1 MEHTYLQFAV
11 ICIAGASVILISVF
25 KGIDWL
31 IGLKYLSKDKFAK
44 ELEHFSEE
52 ITKKFATIESH
63 KYLKEDIDEIKSKL
77 NDIHEVVMTFTVNSF
92 KERHK

>member
-1 MEHTYLQFAV
+1 MEHYLT
-11 ICIAGASVILISVF
+11 IACVSISATAFVF
-25 KGIDWL
+25 FGIIKACDWL

-63 KYLKEDIDEIKSKL
+63 KYLKEDIDEIKTKL
-77 NDIHEVVMTFTVNSF
+77 NDIHDVIMTFAVKSF
-92 KERHK
+92 KDKQ